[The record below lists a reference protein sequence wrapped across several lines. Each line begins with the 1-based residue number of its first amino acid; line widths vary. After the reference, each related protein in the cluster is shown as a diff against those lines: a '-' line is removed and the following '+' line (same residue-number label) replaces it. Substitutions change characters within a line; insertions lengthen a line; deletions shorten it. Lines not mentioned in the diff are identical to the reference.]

1 MFSSR
6 SNNNNNNN
14 RAQENDYYK
23 ILGVR
28 KDATPQE
35 IKKAYFQEAKKH
47 HPDLNPNDPKAKER
61 FQRLAVAYEVLSDS
75 IQRRKYDSGPR
86 SYDRQHQ
93 DAYQDPQYNDMHSR
107 DTFESV
113 WEDLEIVKE
122 AWNDLTQEAK
132 EELEYAIRAADQGDY
147 QPLWNVA
154 IANKFLIMS
163 IVLPIVAI
171 LRFPALVLGAF
182 RFISPFISVVVYSLL
197 RNGQGP
203 IVARYLWK
211 KLIELAKNR
220 RNRKKK

>member
-1 MFSSR
+1 LNNWEGIQTGSNSSSTFERAHLFSKVLY
-6 SNNNNNNN
+6 
-14 RAQENDYYK
+14 A
-23 ILGVR
+23 
-28 KDATPQE
+28 
-35 IKKAYFQEAKKH
+35 
-47 HPDLNPNDPKAKER
+47 HPC
-61 FQRLAVAYEVLSDS
+61 
-75 IQRRKYDSGPR
+75 
-86 SYDRQHQ
+86 
-93 DAYQDPQYNDMHSR
+93 SR